1 MALTELAIVSVPVA
15 DQDRAKAFY
24 ADKLG
29 FTVSGERRDMMGPG
43 KHWITLQA
51 GSGATMITLVTWFE
65 TMPAGSLRGL
75 VIGTEVV
82 NADYKRLKSQGV
94 DIVAVKQ
101 EFKNHN
107 TTQHNNKNNNQN
119 QQTPPKNRPR
129 P

>member
-75 VIGTEVV
+75 VIGTEDVD
-82 NADYKRLKSQGV
+82 ADYARLKSQGV
-94 DIVAVKQ
+94 DIDAVKQ
-101 EFKNHN
+101 EFWGRYATLRDSEGNGLILRS
-107 TTQHNNKNNNQN
+107 
-119 QQTPPKNRPR
+119 PPKD
-129 P
+129 

>member
-24 ADKLG
+24 ADKLS

-75 VIGTEVV
+75 VIGTEDVD
-82 NADYKRLKSQGV
+82 ADYARLKSQGV
-94 DIVAVKQ
+94 DIDAVKQ
-101 EFKNHN
+101 EFWGRYATLRDSEGNGLILRS
-107 TTQHNNKNNNQN
+107 
-119 QQTPPKNRPR
+119 PPKD
-129 P
+129 

>member
-75 VIGTEVV
+75 VIGTEDVD
-82 NADYKRLKSQGV
+82 ADYARLKPQGV
-94 DIVAVKQ
+94 DIDEVKQ
-101 EFKNHN
+101 EFWGRYATLRDSEGNGLILRS
-107 TTQHNNKNNNQN
+107 
-119 QQTPPKNRPR
+119 PPKD
-129 P
+129 

>member
-1 MALTELAIVSVPVA
+1 MALTDLAIVSVPVA

-29 FTVSGERRDMMGPG
+29 FSVSGERRDMMGPG

-75 VIGTEVV
+75 VIGTEDVD
-82 NADYKRLKSQGV
+82 ADYARLKSQGV
-94 DIVAVKQ
+94 DIDAVKQ
-101 EFKNHN
+101 EFWGRYATLRDSEGNGLILRS
-107 TTQHNNKNNNQN
+107 
-119 QQTPPKNRPR
+119 PPKD
-129 P
+129 

>member
-75 VIGTEVV
+75 VIGTDDVD
-82 NADYKRLKSQGV
+82 ADYARLKPEGV
-94 DIVAVKQ
+94 DIDEVKQ
-101 EFKNHN
+101 EFWGRYATLRDSEGNGLILRS
-107 TTQHNNKNNNQN
+107 
-119 QQTPPKNRPR
+119 PPKD
-129 P
+129 